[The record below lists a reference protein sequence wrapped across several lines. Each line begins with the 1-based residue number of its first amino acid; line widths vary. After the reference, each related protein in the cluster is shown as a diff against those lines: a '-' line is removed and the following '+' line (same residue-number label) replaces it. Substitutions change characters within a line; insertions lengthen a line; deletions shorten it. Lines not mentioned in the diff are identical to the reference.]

1 MKRSDFH
8 YDLPAALI
16 AQQPLAERADSRLL
30 VADPRDKSLR
40 DAGFRDLPDLLRAG
54 DLLVFNDTRVIPARV
69 FGRKDSGGE
78 VEILLER
85 ITGSHTV
92 LAQVRASKA
101 LRAGRSITLADG
113 TVVRVLGRE
122 GEFQS
127 LRFESSDSLDA
138 ILARV
143 GHMPLPPYIKRADE
157 AADKER
163 YQTVYA
169 TQPGAVAAPTAGL
182 HFDPP
187 MLDRLRA
194 MGVDFGYI
202 TLHIAAG
209 TFQPLRCEDIGDH
222 VMHREWLQVGAGL
235 VEQVRAARARGC
247 RVVAVGTTVV
257 RALETA
263 SQGGVLQ
270 PFAGDTQIFIV
281 PGHRFV
287 SIDALVTNFHLP
299 ESTLVMLVAAFAGRE
314 FVLDAYRHAVERGY
328 RFFSYGD
335 AMFLFPEV

>member
-101 LRAGRSITLADG
+101 LRAGRSIALADG

-235 VEQVRAARARGC
+235 IEQVRAARARGC

>member
-54 DLLVFNDTRVIPARV
+54 DLLVFNDTRVIPARM

-235 VEQVRAARARGC
+235 VEQVCAARARGC

-270 PFAGDTQIFIV
+270 PFAGDTQIFIL

-299 ESTLVMLVAAFAGRE
+299 GSTLVMLVAAFSGRE

>member
-54 DLLVFNDTRVIPARV
+54 DLLVFNDTRVIPARM

-235 VEQVRAARARGC
+235 VEQVCAARAGGC

>member
-101 LRAGRSITLADG
+101 LRAGRSIALADG

>member
-235 VEQVRAARARGC
+235 IEQVRAARARGC

>member
-54 DLLVFNDTRVIPARV
+54 DLLVFNDTRVIPARM

>member
-101 LRAGRSITLADG
+101 LRAGRSIALADG

-235 VEQVRAARARGC
+235 IEQVRAARARGC
-247 RVVAVGTTVV
+247 RVVAIGTTVV

>member
-101 LRAGRSITLADG
+101 LRAGRSIALADG

-247 RVVAVGTTVV
+247 RVVAIGTTVV

>member
-235 VEQVRAARARGC
+235 VEQVCAARARGC